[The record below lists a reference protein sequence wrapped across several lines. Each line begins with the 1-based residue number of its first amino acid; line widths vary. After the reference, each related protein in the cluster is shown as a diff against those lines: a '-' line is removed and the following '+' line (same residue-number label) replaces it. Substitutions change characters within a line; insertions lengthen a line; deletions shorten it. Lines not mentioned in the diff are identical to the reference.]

1 MMSIICSTGDFS
13 PATAHAMTSDVR
25 SDTLNVSGFRF
36 SVPSLPVPGFGGSN
50 GCAENNQCQTRE
62 LSVSGPEFSTRKE
75 AQAHI
80 RINWRRIKKELDFLA
95 RYASKDKLAEAVTI
109 FSESRKS
116 RFLRRRTPKYGSM
129 NKGFTDEELQKF
141 FNAADDPRMHLLFSY
156 QAILGLRIGE
166 AVRIHIKDINL
177 KTRELRIETEKAK
190 TLDFL
195 LIPEQL
201 FNATLSYIHNFE
213 TEITKAGGFLFF
225 VESRHLSISYARQ
238 KFNKYIRKA
247 RLYETYGFSNDPTPR
262 TLTRLTTHSLR
273 HYAITNHSK
282 KNNGNVVL
290 VNKFARH
297 SNLQTTMTYIHTE
310 KEELY
315 QSIRNSQAEGVL
327 EKVKKMQQKL

>member
-1 MMSIICSTGDFS
+1 
-13 PATAHAMTSDVR
+13 MTNDVR
-25 SDTLNVSGFRF
+25 SDTQCVSGFQF
-36 SVPSLPVPGFGGSN
+36 SVPSLPVPGFGGRN
-50 GCAENNQCQTRE
+50 GSAENNQCQTRE
-62 LSVSGPEFSTRKE
+62 LSVSGSRFCSRKE

-80 RINWRRIKKELDFLA
+80 RKNWRRIKKELDFLA
-95 RYASKDKLAEAVTI
+95 RYSSKDKLAEAITI

-141 FNAADDPRMHLLFSY
+141 FSAADDPRMHLLFSY

-195 LIPEQL
+195 IIPEQL
-201 FNATLSYIHNFE
+201 FNATLSYIHNSE
-213 TEITKAGGFLFF
+213 TEITNAGGYLFF
-225 VESRHLSISYARQ
+225 AQNRHLSISYARQ

-247 RLYETYGFSNDPTPR
+247 KLYETYGFSNDAKPR

-297 SNLQTTMTYIHTE
+297 RRLQTTMVYIYTN

-315 QSIRNSQAEGVL
+315 RSIERAQDTELLNRIRRMQEGTTH
-327 EKVKKMQQKL
+327 